1 MGTLATRLV
10 LLPPR
15 DPESK
20 GVVERRN
27 GWFET
32 SFMPGRFFSSPADFN
47 TQFTDWLNRANTRLV
62 RTIKASPTDRLDA
75 DRAAMLPLP
84 PIPIHLGWRNSIRL
98 GRDYYVRLDT
108 NDYSVDPTVIGR
120 MVDVSADLE
129 RVKVRADGRIVADH
143 ARVWARGTTV
153 TDPGHVET
161 AARLRKQFQTPRA
174 AAVGDDLTRDLADY
188 DRAFGLVADQENS

>member
-1 MGTLATRLV
+1 M
-10 LLPPR
+10 
-15 DPESK
+15 
-20 GVVERRN
+20 
-27 GWFET
+27 
-32 SFMPGRFFSSPADFN
+32 PADFN
-47 TQFTDWLNRANTRLV
+47 AQFQDWLNRANARVV
-62 RTIKASPTDRLDA
+62 RTIRAAPVDRLDA

-120 MVDVSADLE
+120 MVDVTADLE

-143 ARVWARGTTV
+143 ARVSARGTTV
-153 TDPGHVET
+153 TDPAHVET
-161 AARLRKQFQTPRA
+161 AARLRKQFQQPRA

-188 DRAFGLVADQENS
+188 DRAFGLVTDRGNS